1 MVVPC
6 PLMREKREVTWPP
19 QSQQQLSS
27 EPLWP
32 VTCILAAI
40 VGSSRGNPVLDQL
53 AAKATAR
60 STFELW
66 EVMGSTILGARI
78 SQTEDGGL

>member
-1 MVVPC
+1 MVAPC

-60 STFELW
+60 CQGHS
-66 EVMGSTILGARI
+66 
-78 SQTEDGGL
+78 SQHF